1 MIIAFAGKGGVGKS
15 TISSQI
21 IKRLSKKDL
30 VLAVD
35 ADPNSNLGDKLGI
48 ETYGTI
54 GTMRNE
60 LVEDPDKVPASVTKQ
75 EYIASRMMQT
85 LGEGDNIDLLA
96 MGMPEGKGC
105 YCFVNDVLRHCFA
118 ELIPRYNYTVVDNE
132 AGMEH
137 LSRGVLPKAD
147 VLVFVSDPTITGVK
161 TAGRLS
167 DLADSMELP
176 IERKVLV
183 VNNVPASMGS
193 DVPEVLR
200 NEAAKHGLDEVFA
213 VPHDEE
219 LVMSALNGEE
229 IKIPADC
236 PFSKAVDRLSQLITE

>member
-21 IKRLSKKDL
+21 VKRISKKDL

-35 ADPNSNLGDKLGI
+35 ADPNSNLGEKLGI
-48 ETYGTI
+48 ETFGSI

-75 EYIASRMMQT
+75 EYIANRMMET
-85 LGEGDNIDLLA
+85 LGEGDNVDLLA

-118 ELIPRYNYTVVDNE
+118 QLIPRYNYTVVDNE

-147 VLVFVSDPTITGVK
+147 VLIFVSDSTVTGVK

-167 DLADSMELP
+167 ELADAMELP
-176 IERKVLV
+176 VDRKILV
-183 VNNVPASMGS
+183 VNNLPPAFGGEVP
-193 DVPEVLR
+193 DVLKE
-200 NEAAKHGLDEVFA
+200 EAAKYGLKEVFA
-213 VPHDEE
+213 VPHDDA
-219 LVMSALNGEE
+219 VTMSALNGE
-229 IKIPADC
+229 KIEVPADC
-236 PFSKAVDRLSQLITE
+236 PFAKAVDRLTQLITE